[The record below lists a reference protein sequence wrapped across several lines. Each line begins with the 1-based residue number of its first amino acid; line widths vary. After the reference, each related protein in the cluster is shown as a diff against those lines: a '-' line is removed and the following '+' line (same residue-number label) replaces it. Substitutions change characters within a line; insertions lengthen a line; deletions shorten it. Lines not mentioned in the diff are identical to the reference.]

1 MSSTWLEEEEFAR
14 RLSRDDVTPLP
25 ATADD
30 SCYEL
35 DSDFRPQVL
44 MSVGSARSGN
54 FFSSRTQ
61 AAMYGQALGTLLK
74 LRRASGAIAYRPGCA
89 IVVVENG
96 EVFARETDGPEFAV
110 SGYFDSLD
118 LAESAIDTVGRS
130 QIALAV
136 KTLMCIT

>member
-1 MSSTWLEEEEFAR
+1 MSSTWLEEDEFAR
-14 RLSRDDVTPLP
+14 RLLRDDVTPLP
-25 ATADD
+25 VSADD

-61 AAMYGQALGTLLK
+61 AAVYGQSLATLLK
-74 LRRASGAIAYRPGCA
+74 LRRVPGVIAYRPGAA
-89 IVVVENG
+89 IIVLEDG
-96 EVFARETDGPEFAV
+96 EVFARETDGPEFSV

-118 LAESAIDTVGRS
+118 LAESAIDTIGRA